1 MDGRKGQ
8 KGKLFVLSGLMA
20 AVLLVGIPSCS
31 ADVFGGTR
39 AATSPRKPRALPLS
53 SFSVPASSSA
63 STSKSIGGKRR
74 QSSFSSV
81 VFRVQGNVYPLG
93 IYYVSIN
100 IGNPPKPY
108 FLDVD
113 TGSDVTWLQCDA
125 PCSSCSKSPHPLY
138 RPVKNRLVPCNDRLC
153 QAVHESTQHEGGCEM
168 PHDQCDY
175 DIEYQDN
182 GSSIGV
188 LVTDTFALPLSNKTL
203 AYPSLAFGC
212 GYDQHGWPSNTDGV
226 LGLGSGE
233 IGILSQLRD
242 LGVCRSVVGHCLS
255 RNSQSFL
262 FIGDNVVPPRGMTW
276 VPMSS
281 VAAKY
286 YSPGLATVFA
296 GKQKLADKQTLVF
309 DSGSSYTYFSKQ
321 MYQSLLSLIRS
332 DISKTSLKEAP
343 EEKALPLCW
352 KDAKPFSSVLELRK
366 YFRSIILSFGK
377 GKAMAQMVIPPENYF
392 IVTEKGRACLGI
404 LNGSD
409 LGLEDLNLIGDISMQ
424 DTMIVYDNENKR
436 IGWAAAGC
444 DRLIIAEEDEVGF
457 QFQEGILYQL
467 QFPGIGVHQE
477 YLAY

>member
-1 MDGRKGQ
+1 MDGRKF
-8 KGKLFVLSGLMA
+8 LVLAGLIA
-20 AVLLVGIPSCS
+20 AALHVGIPSCS
-31 ADVFGGTR
+31 ADVFAGTKT
-39 AATSPRKPRALPLS
+39 ATSPRKPRALSLS

-63 STSKSIGGKRR
+63 STGKSIDGWRR

-81 VFRVQGNVYPLG
+81 VFPVHGNVYPLG

-138 RPVKNRLVPCNDRLC
+138 QPVKNRLVQCTNRLC
-153 QAVHESTQHEGGCEM
+153 EAVHESTLHEGGCET

-175 DIEYQDN
+175 EIEYQDN

-203 AYPSLAFGC
+203 AFPSLALGC
-212 GYDQHGWPSNTDGV
+212 GYDQQGWPPNTDGV

-233 IGILSQLRD
+233 ISILSQLRD

-255 RNSQSFL
+255 RNSQGFL
-262 FIGDNVVPPRGMTW
+262 FIGDNVVPPRGLTW

-352 KDAKPFSSVLELRK
+352 KDAKPFSSVLELSK

-377 GKAMAQMVIPPENYF
+377 GKALAQMVIPPENYF

-444 DRLIIAEEDEVGF
+444 DKATIAEEDEFGF